1 MRKITGILLF
11 VSACTV
17 ILPGVAPAQTADK
30 SGKIRAA
37 MPVIEKLLKE
47 YADKYHLPG
56 FAYGVI
62 ADGKLA
68 GTVTYGYGN
77 LEKKIPVDTKSA
89 FRIASMTKSFI
100 SVAILKLRDEGKI
113 RLDDPAYL
121 YIPELK
127 DQHYLTEDASL
138 ITIRQLLTH
147 TAGFPEDNPWGD
159 RQLAISDEQM
169 IAMIKKGISF
179 SNVPGRV
186 YEYSNMG
193 FAMLGY
199 IIKKISGKTYEDYI
213 TENVLL
219 PLGMKDTYWE
229 YAKVPEKQ
237 LVKGYRLVDGKY
249 IEQPMLHDGAYGAM
263 GGMITSMEDFAKYAA
278 FHLDAWPPRNG
289 KENTVLKR
297 SSVREMQYPWVFNT
311 LNADYKYPGGRA
323 CPTTLAYGYGLR
335 WSKDCQGREIT
346 GHSGGLPGFGSN
358 WMVLPDYGIGVIFF
372 GNHTYAPG
380 TLINYHII
388 DTLLAVT
395 GLKPD
400 KVPVSKIL
408 NQRKEELTTLLPAWK
423 NAEQSGIF
431 AENFFSDYFI
441 DALRKESATIFDR
454 AGKIIKANEMVA
466 ENNLRG
472 YFILDGE
479 KADVKI
485 SFTLSPENPP
495 LIQHYTIEL
504 IDHK

>member
-1 MRKITGILLF
+1 MRKIIRVLIL
-11 VSACTV
+11 VSSCAV
-17 ILPGVAPAQTADK
+17 VLSGQSWAQTGDK
-30 SGKIRAA
+30 SEKIRAA
-37 MPVIEKLLKE
+37 MPVVEKLLKE
-47 YADKYHLPG
+47 YADKYHIPG
-56 FAYGVI
+56 LAYGII

-68 GTVTYGYGN
+68 GTVTYGYSN
-77 LEKKIPVDTKSA
+77 LEKKIPVTTKSA

-100 SVAILKLRDEGKI
+100 SVAILKLRDEGMI

-127 DQHYLTEDASL
+127 DQHYLTQDAS
-138 ITIRQLLTH
+138 IVTIRQLLTH

-179 SNVPGRV
+179 SNVPGRI
-186 YEYSNMG
+186 YEYSNLG

-199 IIKKISGKTYEDYI
+199 IIKKVSGKTYGDYI
-213 TENVLL
+213 NENILL

-249 IEQPMLHDGAYGAM
+249 IQQPMLHDGAYGAM
-263 GGMITSMEDFAKYAA
+263 GGMIASMDDFAKYAA
-278 FHLDAWPPRNG
+278 FHLDAWPPRND

-311 LNADYKYPGGRA
+311 LNAEYKYPGGRA
-323 CPTTLAYGYGLR
+323 CATTMGYGYGLR
-335 WSKDCQGREIT
+335 WSKDCLGRETI

-395 GLKPD
+395 GLKPY
-400 KVPVSKIL
+400 KIPVSKIL
-408 NQRKEELTTLLPAWK
+408 NQRKKELTKLLPDWK

-441 DALRKESATIFDR
+441 DALRKESTAIFGS
-454 AGKIIKANEMVA
+454 AGKIIRANELVA
-466 ENNLRG
+466 ENHLRG
-472 YFILDGE
+472 YFILEGE
-479 KADVKI
+479 KADIKI
-485 SFTLSPENPP
+485 SFTLTPEAPP
-495 LIQHYTIEL
+495 LIQRYTIEL

>member
-1 MRKITGILLF
+1 MRKFIGIQVL
-11 VSACTV
+11 VCV
-17 ILPGVAPAQTADK
+17 VALSGNCLAQAGDK
-30 SGKIRAA
+30 SEKIRAA
-37 MPVIEKLLKE
+37 MPVVEKLLKE
-47 YADKYHLPG
+47 YAEKYHIPG
-56 FAYGVI
+56 LAYGII

-68 GTVTYGYGN
+68 GTVTYGYSD
-77 LEKKIPVDTKSA
+77 LEKKIPVTTKSA
-89 FRIASMTKSFI
+89 FRVASMTKSFV

-121 YIPELK
+121 YIPEMK
-127 DQHYLTEDASL
+127 DQHYLTEDAPPV
-138 ITIRQLLTH
+138 TIRQLLTH

-159 RQLAISDEQM
+159 RQLAITDEQM
-169 IAMIKKGISF
+169 IAMIKKGITF

-186 YEYSNMG
+186 YEYSNLG

-199 IIKKISGKTYEDYI
+199 IIQKISGKTYEDYI
-213 TENVLL
+213 NENVLL

-229 YAKVPEKQ
+229 YANVPEKQ
-237 LVKGYRLVDGKY
+237 LVKGYRLVNGKY
-249 IEQPMLHDGAYGAM
+249 IAQPMLHDGAYGAM
-263 GGMITSMEDFAKYAA
+263 GGMIASMDDFAKYAA
-278 FHLDAWPPRNG
+278 FHLDAWPPGND
-289 KENTVLKR
+289 KENAVLKR

-311 LNADYKYPGGRA
+311 LNADYRYPGGRA
-323 CPTTLAYGYGLR
+323 CAMTMGYGYGLR
-335 WSKDCQGREIT
+335 WSKDCQGRETT

-358 WMVLPDYGIGVIFF
+358 WMVMPDYGIGVIFF

-400 KVPVSKIL
+400 KIPVSKIL
-408 NQRKEELTTLLPAWK
+408 NQRKEELTKLLPGWK

-441 DALRKESATIFDR
+441 DALKKESADIFAK
-454 AGKIIKANEMVA
+454 AGKIIRANDIVA

-472 YFILDGE
+472 YFILEGE
-479 KADVKI
+479 RADVKI
-485 SFTLSPENPP
+485 SFTLTPENPP
-495 LIQHYTIEL
+495 LIQRYTIEL